1 MEELLLS
8 CRGIRACGGTV
19 QYDES
24 MEKRNSVYLKITGK
38 QEEWRRDLGLR
49 ILFTGMF
56 PSVQS

>member
-1 MEELLLS
+1 
-8 CRGIRACGGTV
+8 
-19 QYDES
+19 